1 MTLPRVLPTSP
12 AIQALGFSW
21 PKAAPYCLRHR
32 FSTGL
37 LALLMTALVPA
48 LVPAF
53 VPSAHALVF
62 KDASLQQALEAGNVA
77 DLERLGQQRLAAAS
91 DDLEGLVARAW
102 ALSLGFDGRQLEAG
116 QKLAEQCVAR
126 AANEAICHLA
136 LAQVQGKQ
144 VLVESRLKG
153 MSLLPR
159 VRASLSRALELDP
172 DLYEARSKLAQI
184 YLLIPEFLG
193 GSVKK
198 ARELEQAIRSK
209 QPEQARLLRSL
220 IAARQ
225 DSWDEA
231 ERELMAVRVGTDAA
245 LAEDVR
251 NAYGELGRHWIKA
264 QQFERVRRLYEQLQ
278 KDQPAQAAASY
289 YLGRLAQ
296 ELDQNAEAVRHFE
309 KALSLAGAE
318 GLPIDHRLG
327 DALVATGQIER
338 ARSVY
343 KRYID
348 SKRAE
353 PGHLKDARKSLAAL
367 G

>member
-1 MTLPRVLPTSP
+1 MSLISSLNPSLSLLHRKP
-12 AIQALGFSW
+12 AVRRAPHSARALGLRLPALSLAALLLSLAMA
-21 PKAAPYCLRHR
+21 PKAQAE
-32 FSTGL
+32 
-37 LALLMTALVPA
+37 
-48 LVPAF
+48 
-53 VPSAHALVF
+53 VF
-62 KDASLQQALEAGNVA
+62 KDAALQQALAAGSMSE
-77 DLERLGQQRLAAAS
+77 LERLGQQRLAAAP
-91 DDLEGLVARAW
+91 DDVEGLVARAW
-102 ALSLGFDGRQLEAG
+102 GFSLGYDSKALEAG
-116 QKLAEQCVAR
+116 QKLAEQCLAR
-126 AANEAICHLA
+126 APNEAICHLA

-153 MSLLPR
+153 MSLLPK
-159 VRASLSRALELDP
+159 VRASLGRALELNP
-172 DLYEARSKLAQI
+172 DLFEARSKLAQI

-193 GSVKK
+193 GSVRK

-225 DSWDEA
+225 DAWDEA
-231 ERELMAVRVGTDAA
+231 ERELMAVRVGSDAA

-264 QQFERVRRLYEQLQ
+264 QQFDRVKRLYEQLQ
-278 KDQPAQAAASY
+278 KDQPTQAAASY

-296 ELDQNAEAVRHFE
+296 ELDQSAEAVRHFE
-309 KALSLAGAE
+309 KALSLAGAD

-327 DALVATGQIER
+327 DALVATGQTDK
-338 ARSVY
+338 ARLVY
-343 KRYID
+343 KRYIE

-367 G
+367 S

>member
-1 MTLPRVLPTSP
+1 MSP
-12 AIQALGFSW
+12 IPAEFLSDRSPFIRPSRLRLSAWLLLLSFS
-21 PKAAPYCLRHR
+21 
-32 FSTGL
+32 
-37 LALLMTALVPA
+37 LALQARA
-48 LVPAF
+48 E
-53 VPSAHALVF
+53 VF
-62 KDASLQQALEAGNVA
+62 KDAGLQQALEAGSPKE
-77 DLERLGQQRLAAAS
+77 LERLGQQRLAAAPE
-91 DDLEGLVARAW
+91 DVEGLLARAW
-102 ALSLGFDGRQLEAG
+102 GYSLGYDSKQLDAG
-116 QKLAEQCVAR
+116 LKLAEQCVAR
-126 AANEAICHLA
+126 SPNEALCHLA

-153 MSLLPR
+153 MSLLPK
-159 VRASLSRALELDP
+159 VRSSLARALELNP
-172 DLYEARSKLAQI
+172 DLFEARSKLAQI

-193 GSVKK
+193 GSVRK

-225 DSWDEA
+225 DAWDEA
-231 ERELMAVRVGTDAA
+231 ERDLLAVRVGSDAA

-264 QQFERVRRLYEQLQ
+264 QQFERAKRLYEQLQ
-278 KDQPAQAAASY
+278 KDQPTQAAASY

-296 ELDQNAEAVRHFE
+296 ELDQHGEAVRYFE
-309 KALSLAGAE
+309 KALTLAGAD

-327 DALVATGQIER
+327 DALVATGQIEK
-338 ARSVY
+338 ARMVY

-348 SKRAE
+348 SPRAE